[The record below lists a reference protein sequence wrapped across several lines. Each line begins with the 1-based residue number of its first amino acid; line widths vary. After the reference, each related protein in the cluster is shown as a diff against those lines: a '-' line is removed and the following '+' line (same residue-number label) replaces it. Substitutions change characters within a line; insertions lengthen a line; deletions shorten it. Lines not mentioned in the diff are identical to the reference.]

1 MTKEI
6 LNNIAKAH
14 KINLSIYDHV
24 YAAINDNYTKIR
36 VYIYALEILPGGQRR
51 WCGTQ
56 AFNLSVNAI
65 LKKEELL
72 PEDYETNGE
81 RWIYELK

>member
-1 MTKEI
+1 MKTIVKVTMT
-6 LNNIAKAH
+6 
-14 KINLSIYDHV
+14 
-24 YAAINDNYTKIR
+24 DNYSGRSLTFH
-36 VYIYALEILPGGQRR
+36 VSRR